1 MFLGFLLKSF
11 RKIEHRIIKF
21 KFILGG
27 VLKIGLG
34 SAGRTITQALKL
46 KKSLLY
52 YLNHLFLPDPFLLTM
67 LIALKKTQFLL
78 ILTNIVKQNPTL
90 TESDLELIRY

>member
-1 MFLGFLLKSF
+1 MSSEDWTWVCSENYNPGP
-11 RKIEHRIIKF
+11 EIK
-21 KFILGG
+21 
-27 VLKIGLG
+27 
-34 SAGRTITQALKL
+34 